1 MNTPVLNDNLRA
13 ATEALCN
20 LLAKE
25 DKVVASKAK
34 IGLFFQNPEATK
46 LFEEVNAYGEELRN
60 KHLAGMPPTEEE
72 ISKFDALRENVIK
85 NDAARGFLEARQTID
100 ELLNTINHYLGMS
113 IDLGRAP
120 TPEEIEE
127 ARQRAVAAAVGGNYF
142 RTDNLAVLHIVDFE
156 IFRMPEVLK
165 NFSVFVSY
173 RYFHFYLLYSRFLTF
188 SRLLTVHKMPALTKR
203 ACFPTLE
210 QAWLCR
216 RIQARCPR
224 LLPARGA

>member
-1 MNTPVLNDNLRA
+1 MNTPVLNDNLRS

-34 IGLFFQNPEATK
+34 IGLFVQNPEATK

-127 ARQRAVAAAVGGNYF
+127 ARQRAMSAQSSCSCGGQCDKENCDCDGF
-142 RTDNLAVLHIVDFE
+142 TQKVKPFFLSEN
-156 IFRMPEVLK
+156 K
-165 NFSVFVSY
+165 
-173 RYFHFYLLYSRFLTF
+173 RY
-188 SRLLTVHKMPALTKR
+188 
-203 ACFPTLE
+203 C
-210 QAWLCR
+210 
-216 RIQARCPR
+216 
-224 LLPARGA
+224 PARLQFPPENRADYCTSLLSAIFSTLRCLHSTGILHLPFFARTGKMLEWDGNPC

>member
-20 LLAKE
+20 LLAK
-25 DKVVASKAK
+25 DDQVVASKAK

-72 ISKFDALRENVIK
+72 ISKFDTLRENVVK

-127 ARQRAVAAAVGGNYF
+127 ARQRAMSAQTSCSCGGSCDKESCDCDGNC
-142 RTDNLAVLHIVDFE
+142 DHGHD
-156 IFRMPEVLK
+156 
-165 NFSVFVSY
+165 
-173 RYFHFYLLYSRFLTF
+173 HD
-188 SRLLTVHKMPALTKR
+188 HKDGG
-203 ACFPTLE
+203 CG
-210 QAWLCR
+210 C
-216 RIQARCPR
+216 
-224 LLPARGA
+224 GNH

>member
-72 ISKFDALRENVIK
+72 ISKFDALRENVRRIAVK
-85 NDAARGFLEARQTID
+85 ISGFLNKDRWREYTSDQFAALEDID
-100 ELLNTINHYLGMS
+100 ALIKSATKIIKKVDG
-113 IDLGRAP
+113 
-120 TPEEIEE
+120 EEE
-127 ARQRAVAAAVGGNYF
+127 
-142 RTDNLAVLHIVDFE
+142 
-156 IFRMPEVLK
+156 
-165 NFSVFVSY
+165 
-173 RYFHFYLLYSRFLTF
+173 
-188 SRLLTVHKMPALTKR
+188 
-203 ACFPTLE
+203 
-210 QAWLCR
+210 
-216 RIQARCPR
+216 
-224 LLPARGA
+224 

>member
-85 NDAARGFLEARQTID
+85 NDAARGFW
-100 ELLNTINHYLGMS
+100 
-113 IDLGRAP
+113 
-120 TPEEIEE
+120 
-127 ARQRAVAAAVGGNYF
+127 
-142 RTDNLAVLHIVDFE
+142 
-156 IFRMPEVLK
+156 
-165 NFSVFVSY
+165 
-173 RYFHFYLLYSRFLTF
+173 
-188 SRLLTVHKMPALTKR
+188 KR
-203 ACFPTLE
+203 ARPLTNS
-210 QAWLCR
+210 
-216 RIQARCPR
+216 
-224 LLPARGA
+224 

>member
-25 DKVVASKAK
+25 DQVVASKAK

-72 ISKFDALRENVIK
+72 ISKFDTLRENVVK

-127 ARQRAVAAAVGGNYF
+127 ARQRAMSAQQSPRKAAIATAIATTTTRTGAAAAATTKSDLSTF
-142 RTDNLAVLHIVDFE
+142 RQTASLPGEAV
-156 IFRMPEVLK
+156 
-165 NFSVFVSY
+165 
-173 RYFHFYLLYSRFLTF
+173 FH
-188 SRLLTVHKMPALTKR
+188 
-203 ACFPTLE
+203 
-210 QAWLCR
+210 
-216 RIQARCPR
+216 
-224 LLPARGA
+224 